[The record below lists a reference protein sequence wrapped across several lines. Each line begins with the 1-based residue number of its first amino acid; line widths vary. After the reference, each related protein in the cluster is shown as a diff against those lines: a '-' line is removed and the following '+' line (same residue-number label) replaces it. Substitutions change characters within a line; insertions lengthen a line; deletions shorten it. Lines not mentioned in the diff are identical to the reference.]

1 MAVYDLWSPIGNAH
15 RQTASEHKRS
25 ELLELGYTERS
36 DRPKQPKQKPMKDE
50 KRSDK
55 A

>member
-1 MAVYDLWSPIGNAH
+1 MAVYDLWSPTGNAH
-15 RQTASEHKRS
+15 RQTTSEHKRS
-25 ELLELGYTERS
+25 ELLEMGYTERTE
-36 DRPKQPKQKPMKDE
+36 RPMKDE